1 MRDISEFKSGQIIG
15 ACLAG
20 YLWPG
25 QQVFVYREQGRI
37 NARAYRAS
45 AQGTG
50 PEGGPA

>member
-1 MRDISEFKSGQIIG
+1 MSGKSHH
-15 ACLAG
+15 AG
-20 YLWPG
+20 
-25 QQVFVYREQGRI
+25 QGRI